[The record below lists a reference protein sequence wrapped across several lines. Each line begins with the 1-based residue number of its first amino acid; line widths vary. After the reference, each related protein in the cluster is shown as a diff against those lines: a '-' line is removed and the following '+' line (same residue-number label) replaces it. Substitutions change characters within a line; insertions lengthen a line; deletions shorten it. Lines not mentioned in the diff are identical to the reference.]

1 MDTRSIVITSALVAA
16 LATGVHAQRSDA
28 QRSTTQ
34 QQTNDLRLATP
45 GRLVVPVTGTVTT
58 AQQTSATSTTATSTT
73 STSTTSIASSTSQ
86 VFGSFSI
93 RRFAQTTTGDVAAVG
108 MLTLNLT
115 DPTSG
120 LPRTIVTESAIR
132 LAQAGDASN
141 SVATNSTRQTLGT
154 TSLMLSTDSRAT
166 QTTAV
171 QGCET
176 LSLGLRPVQVDLGGM
191 TIRLDQANVDFVS
204 RSTGQLRSLLCGTT
218 NVTGAG
224 TAAERMNR
232 LNALLDVVG

>member
-1 MDTRSIVITSALVAA
+1 
-16 LATGVHAQRSDA
+16 
-28 QRSTTQ
+28 
-34 QQTNDLRLATP
+34 
-45 GRLVVPVTGTVTT
+45 
-58 AQQTSATSTTATSTT
+58 
-73 STSTTSIASSTSQ
+73 
-86 VFGSFSI
+86 
-93 RRFAQTTTGDVAAVG
+93 

-132 LAQAGDASN
+132 VAQPGDASN
-141 SVATNSTRQTLGT
+141 SITATGARQTLGT
-154 TSLMLSTDSRAT
+154 SSLMLSTDSRTTIQPAT
-166 QTTAV
+166 A

-176 LSLGLRPVQVDLGGM
+176 MSLGLRPVQVDLGGM
-191 TIRLDQANVDFVS
+191 TVRLDQTNIDFVS
-204 RSTGQLRSLLCGTT
+204 RNTGQLRSLLCGTT